1 MVDLEADDRVKIAR
15 EDGTTAVFGVTRV
28 KQFPKESFPTA
39 RVYGD
44 IKQAGLRLITCDHR
58 AGTYQDN
65 LVVFANLLDRR
76 VKR

>member
-1 MVDLEADDRVKIAR
+1 MADLEADDRVKIAR

-44 IKQAGLRLITCDHR
+44 RDIKRWIARSAARLTSTASSR
-58 AGTYQDN
+58 LA
-65 LVVFANLLDRR
+65 R
-76 VKR
+76 VIAAR